1 MASNTVIPQENNSVI
16 SIVISNKCIEC
27 NNKGTKRAKT
37 NIILCKICCK
47 LEKYEVITKTKA
59 KLEYFLNETDL
70 EGVNSIKANSSYGLC
85 TYYMKTDIIN
95 KACSKY
101 NVPCENLDELLKNM
115 KLDKTNVKK
124 YKMEIKLEKEK
135 KASDKR
141 KEKLIDELYNVGLEL
156 RSDSVLCS
164 NYINGKIKNGSLD
177 DIVKRMCQMKYL
189 YDYCHME
196 ECKDIAYKNQQDDW
210 KHGYHPDCSVSD
222 DAELIALDKY
232 SKGKYPVV
240 FPWQV

>member
-1 MASNTVIPQENNSVI
+1 MASNTVILQKNNV
-16 SIVISNKCIEC
+16 VISNKCIEC

-59 KLEYFLNETDL
+59 KLEYFLNEADL
-70 EGVNSIKANSSYGLC
+70 EGVNSINANCSYGPA
-85 TYYMKTDIIN
+85 TYYMKTDIMN
-95 KACSKY
+95 KSCSKY
-101 NVPCENLDELLKNM
+101 NVDNASLCDLLKTM

-124 YKMEIKLEKEK
+124 YKIEIKLEKEK
-135 KASDKR
+135 KSSDKR
-141 KEKLIDELYNVGLEL
+141 KEKLIEALNFAGLEL

-164 NYINGKIKNGSLD
+164 NYINGKIKNGSLE

-222 DAELIALDKY
+222 DAEFIALNKY
-232 SKGKYPVV
+232 SKGKYPAV

>member
-1 MASNTVIPQENNSVI
+1 MASNTVILQKNNV
-16 SIVISNKCIEC
+16 VISNKCIEC

-59 KLEYFLNETDL
+59 KLEFFLNEDDL
-70 EGVNSIKANSSYGLC
+70 EDIKNVKANSSYGEA
-85 TYYMKTDIIN
+85 TYYMKSDIIN

-101 NVPCENLDELLKNM
+101 NVDNARLCDLLKTM
-115 KLDKTNVKK
+115 KLDKTNIKQ
-124 YKMEIKLEKEK
+124 YKMEIKLEKEH

-141 KEKLIDELYNVGLEL
+141 KEKLIEALNFVGLEL

-164 NYINGKIKNGSLD
+164 NYINGKIKNGSLE

-210 KHGYHPDCSVSD
+210 KHGYHPDCSVSE

-240 FPWQV
+240 FPW

>member
-1 MASNTVIPQENNSVI
+1 MASNTVIPQENNV
-16 SIVISNKCIEC
+16 VISNKCIEC

-59 KLEYFLNETDL
+59 KLEYFLNEADL
-70 EGVNSIKANSSYGLC
+70 EGVNSINANCSYGPA
-85 TYYMKTDIIN
+85 TYYMKTDIMN
-95 KACSKY
+95 KSCSKY
-101 NVPCENLDELLKNM
+101 NVDNVNLCDLLKTM

-124 YKMEIKLEKEK
+124 YKIEIKLEKEK

-141 KEKLIDELYNVGLEL
+141 KEKLIEELYNAGLEL

-164 NYINGKIKNGSLD
+164 KYIKDDIKNSKLE

-222 DAELIALDKY
+222 DAELIALNKY
-232 SKGKYPVV
+232 SKGKYPAV
-240 FPWQV
+240 FPWQI